1 MKKLIISLTAFAIL
15 CPLGATICR
24 ADYAD
29 LKEEVETVANIWVGG
44 YFNETDN
51 SVNRGFADKQKPALA
66 EAAGRLGTLKASE
79 FYSLDGSASG
89 GVLFKG
95 APLPNRYHL
104 EFDFYNNN
112 DWFGDLRYSF
122 KDYLQMRLVS
132 RRLFHNLDNV
142 KIYDFNPVVGATGND
157 VEINDALVD
166 DYGLRVDID
175 EYRVRLKAPNFP
187 LHLYT
192 VGEIVKRKGK
202 RQSLFLGGSGY
213 FIGGP
218 GPVRVSESR
227 EIDQEKQEIGIG
239 SNVHLG
245 PIELDISHQNRKFDS
260 DVAAPTYAY
269 SLGTTVHNV
278 TPELKANTNTVKVHT
293 SHTGRL
299 FASATFSKIDKTN
312 ETSQAEAENTLG
324 FGEVVWLPVAYMSF
338 TAKYRS
344 QKNEAAAPTTVSLR
358 NVVYP
363 VLPGVESKTDTA
375 SLRMRYS
382 LIPKTNVSLQYTNQI
397 KKVEDQSAENWARP
411 PKQTRNIYEVGFTNW
426 AIPKVRITGKY
437 RNTNLDTD
445 LGNEALIEPVNNDP
459 DHRNYFNLG
468 LAWSIT
474 PSISAFLS
482 GDATKDDT
490 SHNRMSGGVSN
501 SGDGSA
507 LNQQYMASV
516 SFSLSDKVT
525 ITPTYTY
532 MKWEQWRDLAW
543 ETNFGAAVIDK
554 DYWDRQ
560 RAHNLAVNFMVLPTK
575 RLSFN
580 GSADYTISR
589 GYYYPSSPVT
599 LGSLIFNTDKIAY
612 ISVLKTEEYNVRL
625 DSSYALGR
633 GWGLGL
639 DLRYTVWRDDSS
651 DNPSDGTFAGGLV
664 KISKQFISH

>member
-29 LKEEVETVANIWVGG
+29 LKEDADNVANFWIGG
-44 YFNETDN
+44 YFNNTDN
-51 SVNRGFADKQKPALA
+51 SVNPGIADKKKPALP
-66 EAAGRLGTLKASE
+66 EAAGRQGTLKASE
-79 FYSLDGSASG
+79 FYSPDDSASG
-89 GVLFKG
+89 GILFKG
-95 APLPNRYHL
+95 SPLPNRYHL
-104 EFDFYNNN
+104 ELDFYNSN

-142 KIYDFNPVVGATGND
+142 KIYDFNPVTGSIGND
-157 VEINDALVD
+157 VEIHDALID

-175 EYRVRLKAPNFP
+175 EYRVRLKTPNFP

-192 VGEIVKRKGK
+192 VGEIVKSKGH
-202 RQSLFLGGSGY
+202 RQALFLGGSA
-213 FIGGP
+213 FFVGGA
-218 GPVRVSESR
+218 GPVRVAEAR
-227 EIDQEKQEIGIG
+227 AVDQEKQEIGIG
-239 SNVHLG
+239 TNAHLG

-269 SLGTTVHNV
+269 NLGTTVHNV
-278 TPELKANTNTVKVHT
+278 IPELEADTNTVKVHT

-299 FASATFSKIDKTN
+299 FASATYSKIDKTN
-312 ETSQAEAENTLG
+312 KTSRAEAENTLG
-324 FGEVVWLPVAYMSF
+324 YGEVDWLPVSYLFFS
-338 TAKYRS
+338 AKYRS
-344 QKNEAAAPTTVSLR
+344 QKNDATAPATVSLR

-382 LIPKTNVSLQYTNQI
+382 LIPKTNVSFKYTNQV
-397 KKVEDQSAENWARP
+397 KKVEDQSAENWSRP
-411 PKQTRNIYEVGFTNW
+411 PKQTRNIYEVGFSNW
-426 AIPKVRITGKY
+426 AIPRVRITGKY

-445 LGNEALIEPVNNDP
+445 LGNEALIDPVNNDP
-459 DHRNYFNLG
+459 DHRSYYNLG
-468 LAWSIT
+468 LTWVIT
-474 PSISAFLS
+474 PRVIAFLS

-490 SHNRMSGGVSN
+490 SHNRMSGGISN

-507 LNQQYMASV
+507 LNQQYLASM

-543 ETNFGAAVIDK
+543 ETSTGAAVVDTA
-554 DYWDRQ
+554 YWNRQ
-560 RAHNLAVNFMVLPTK
+560 RAQNFALNFMVVPTK

-580 GSADYTISR
+580 VSADYTDSDGHYR
-589 GYYYPSSPVT
+589 PSSPENV
-599 LGSLIFNTDKIAY
+599 GSIIFDTKQIAR
-612 ISVLKTEEYNVRL
+612 ISALSTEEYNVRL
-625 DSSYALGR
+625 DSDYTLGR

-639 DLRYTVWRDDSS
+639 DLRYTDWRDDSS
-651 DNPSDGTFAGGLV
+651 DNPSDGTFTGGLM
-664 KISKQFISH
+664 KITKQFISH